1 MCRRSASTFVK
12 EAFMANQ
19 KNLPDEVNNAWT
31 LPGAE
36 TWWSSIAEYQG
47 EMFDFLSHR
56 FSKDSVALHGLGE
69 CRNWDDVSNLHSKWL
84 QAMSKDYS
92 AQTTKVMAIYTKRA
106 ADDAQDRRPRH

>member
-1 MCRRSASTFVK
+1 
-12 EAFMANQ
+12 MANQ
-19 KNLPDEVNNAWT
+19 KNLPGEVNNAWT

-69 CRNWDDVSNLHSKWL
+69 CR
-84 QAMSKDYS
+84 AIGTMSRTFTPSGSRLCQRTPRTGDL
-92 AQTTKVMAIYTKRA
+92 AIERA
-106 ADDAQDRRPRH
+106 